1 MVVHFVDIGGMAD
14 QHCLN
19 FLFTIMLQ
27 YGVGKLLTPLFYQKA
42 LVHDVSV
49 DDFVGFY
56 FL

>member
-1 MVVHFVDIGGMAD
+1 VVVHFVDIGGMAD